1 MGSSASTTCPS
12 KIYMTHVNIIF
23 FKDQCKWS
31 KGDHGALGHPQ
42 RPRQAQLWQV
52 QQVPVMFI
60 KNWHR
65 HMFIWYFSKTN
76 RFRMVPAWYKVIK
89 RLWDTLN
96 DLEKLNQGEYSK
108 YQLCS
113 SKFDMTKT
121 NRFKIVSSCYR
132 GIKRL
137 LDILINL
144 VKFMITM
151 YHART
156 VLNWFV
162 FEKRI

>member
-1 MGSSASTTCPS
+1 
-12 KIYMTHVNIIF
+12 
-23 FKDQCKWS
+23 
-31 KGDHGALGHPQ
+31 
-42 RPRQAQLWQV
+42 
-52 QQVPVMFI
+52 
-60 KNWHR
+60 
-65 HMFIWYFSKTN
+65 
-76 RFRMVPAWYKVIK
+76 MV
-89 RLWDTLN
+89 LLDTLS
-96 DLEKLNQGEYSK
+96 DLDKLNQGEYSK

-144 VKFMITM
+144 VKFMITL

-156 VLNWFV
+156 VLN
-162 FEKRI
+162 